1 MKKWKFTAKRWFEPL
16 RQPAARVRPLRRGF
30 WGVLLVLLAWARAA
44 RADVPPLQP
53 KGYTNDYAG
62 VLSAGA
68 VAQADALAAEVERKT
83 GAQMAVVIVKSLDGQ
98 PIEDYANTL
107 ARRWGIGRKDNR
119 GILLLLAIQERRDRL
134 EVGYGLE
141 PILPDGKVG
150 GILRGLRPYLQQGN
164 YDAAVLTALG
174 AISAV
179 IAQEAGVTLETRA
192 PPGPPAA
199 QYHSRGVD
207 LPWWVILLGVGGLVL
222 FILITGMNP
231 LFFLMGGV
239 PGWGGPGGRERD
251 GNWDGGGFSGFGGG
265 DFGGGGASS
274 DW

>member
-1 MKKWKFTAKRWFEPL
+1 MKKWKSTARRSFEPL
-16 RQPAARVRPLRRGF
+16 RPAAARVSPVRRGL
-30 WGVLLVLLAWARAA
+30 WGALLLLLAWAGAA

-83 GAQMAVVIVKSLDGQ
+83 GAQMAVVIVKSLDGEA
-98 PIEDYANTL
+98 IEDYANTL
-107 ARRWGIGRKDNR
+107 ARRWGIGKKDNR

-150 GILRGLRPYLQQGN
+150 GILRGLRLYLQQGN

-174 AISAV
+174 EISAV
-179 IAQEAGVTLETRA
+179 IAQEAGVTLETHALPR
-192 PPGPPAA
+192 PPAA

-231 LFFLMGGV
+231 LFFLMGGM
-239 PGWGGPGGRERD
+239 PGWGGPSGRERD